1 MLRSGLDVR
10 PDEKGSTAIENKPR
24 KRWDTDGTRHGG
36 LETLPAAEASGH
48 EQNGRAGGADA
59 GSEEW
64 RLMPLLGLRGNGTFC
79 LRYGFGE

>member
-1 MLRSGLDVR
+1 MK
-10 PDEKGSTAIENKPR
+10 KGALPSRISQARGAE
-24 KRWDTDGTRHGG
+24 GHGG
-36 LETLPAAEASGH
+36 HQVQDLETLPAAEASGH